1 VKKLKRTKQQQ
12 DPKALDNGAASS
24 RANKAAQPYHQ
35 LTIFGLGA
43 ALCLATGVT
52 AAQQAASAA
61 GAAEALIGATV
72 IVKGTA
78 LAEADKAKARLD
90 QVAGTVSVVKNAD
103 VERGR
108 AANAEDVLAY
118 QPGVFA
124 AATSGNGA
132 NKISI
137 RGSGLNAFY
146 QGYSLGIKYLYDGLP
161 ITGPGGTQEDL
172 LTLNGLD
179 YTEVLNGA
187 NAFSYAALSLG
198 GAINFVTH
206 TGRSSP
212 GTALSVEAGSY
223 QYRKFS
229 VSHGGVSADNN
240 TDYYVAYFYNERDGF
255 QRDTPNSGNEYV
267 VNLGHKFNSRVETRF
282 TVRHRN
288 EELRNG
294 STITLAQLKDDP
306 RQSNSTVAARKKP
319 GTTLVTSKTTFTL
332 DDRSKVELGLA
343 YNDYPLDNGWLYS
356 PTPQDWRSSDG
367 TVSLRYLRTGDTLF
381 GRPSDTTIAF
391 SDTRLLKGD
400 VKAYNQDVT
409 TGIRTNERQFTDYTG
424 SRDTVLSAGNELQL
438 TEKATLSTGLSF
450 IEVDRDAHID
460 RTILTTTEQ
469 FPKAVR
475 YNDHSLAPRI
485 GLRYQATADLL
496 LFGNVSRSI
505 DPPVTW
511 QLGSTGVPYI
521 RPLRPQKANTAE
533 IGLRAGSESHEGALS
548 LYRSWIDGELLSTV
562 VRQAGP
568 GVDALV
574 ANANGSKTIHQ
585 GIEAALTSRLWKN
598 DGGDRLSYRQAY
610 TFSDFYYRGDSR
622 YGRNELP
629 SLPRHVYQGE
639 LLFQQSGG
647 FYAGVNTRAL
657 SGYYVDYANTLKAP
671 SAVIWSAK
679 LGYEAPSKKWKAY
692 LDFRNLGDKH
702 YASAANT
709 IDNARGLDSANFYP
723 GDGFSVYSG
732 VTYRF

>member
-1 VKKLKRTKQQQ
+1 MAKSRRQIKQYRNVTKF
-12 DPKALDNGAASS
+12 S
-24 RANKAAQPYHQ
+24 
-35 LTIFGLGA
+35 LGA
-43 ALCLATGVT
+43 ALCLASGVT
-52 AAQQAASAA
+52 AAQQAANAG
-61 GAAEALIGATV
+61 GAAEVLVGATV
-72 IVKGTA
+72 IVKGQA
-78 LAEADKAKARLD
+78 LTESDKARARLD

-206 TGRSSP
+206 TGRSAP
-212 GTALSVEAGSY
+212 GSSVSVEAGSY
-223 QYRKFS
+223 GYRKFGLS
-229 VSHGGVSADNN
+229 TGGVSADNN
-240 TDYYVAYFYNERDGF
+240 TDYYLAYFYNERDGF

-267 VNLGHKFNSRVETRF
+267 FNLGHKFSDRVDTRL
-282 TVRHRN
+282 TIRHRN

-294 STITLAQLKDDP
+294 STITLAQLEADP
-306 RQSNSTVAARKKP
+306 RQSNSTTSARKKT

-332 DDRSKVELGLA
+332 DDRSRLELGLA
-343 YNDYPLDNGWLYS
+343 YNDYPLDNGWRYS
-356 PTPQDWRSSDG
+356 TTPQDWRSTDG
-367 TVSLRYLRTGDTLF
+367 SVSLRYLRSGNTLF
-381 GRPSDTTIAF
+381 GKRSDTTVAF

-400 VKAYNQDVT
+400 VKAYDQNLATAVRT
-409 TGIRTNERQFTDYTG
+409 TERQYTVYTG
-424 SRDTVLSAGNELQL
+424 SRDTALSLANELQL
-438 TEKATLSTGLSF
+438 SDGLALSTGLSL

-460 RTILTTTEQ
+460 RTILTTTER
-469 FPKAVR
+469 FPRAVR
-475 YNDHSLAPRI
+475 YNEHALAPRI
-485 GLRYQATADLL
+485 GFRYQATPELL
-496 LFGNVSRSI
+496 VFGNVSRSI

-511 QLGSTGVPYI
+511 QMGSTGVPYI
-521 RPLRPQKANTAE
+521 RPLQPQKANTAE
-533 IGLRAGSESHEGALS
+533 LGLRAGSDAHDGTLS
-548 LYRSWIDGELLSTV
+548 LYRSWISGELLSTV
-562 VRQAGP
+562 VRQASQGI
-568 GVDALV
+568 DALI
-574 ANANGSKTIHQ
+574 ANANAGKTIHQ
-585 GIEAALTSRLWKN
+585 GIEAALMSRLWKSPEGN
-598 DGGDRLSYRQAY
+598 RLSYRQAY
-610 TFSDFYYRGDSR
+610 TFSDFYYRDDPR

-639 LLFQQSGG
+639 LLFQHAGG

-657 SGYYVDYANTLKAP
+657 SGYYVDYANSLKAP
-671 SAVIWSAK
+671 SAVIWAAK
-679 LGYEAPSKKWKAY
+679 FGYEDPARKWKAY
-692 LDFRNLGDKH
+692 LDLRNLGDKH

-709 IDNARGLDSANFYP
+709 VDNARGLDSANFHP

-732 VTYRF
+732 VVFRF

>member
-1 VKKLKRTKQQQ
+1 VWSKQVKQESIRKKRK
-12 DPKALDNGAASS
+12 PLPPRPAAALAHRNF
-24 RANKAAQPYHQ
+24 
-35 LTIFGLGA
+35 TIFGLGA
-43 ALCLATGVT
+43 ALSLASGAT
-52 AAQQAASAA
+52 AAQQAVNAA
-61 GAAEALIGATV
+61 GAADVLVGATV
-72 IVKGTA
+72 VVKGQA
-78 LAEADKAKARLD
+78 LGESDKAKARLET
-90 QVAGTVSVVKNAD
+90 VAGTASVVKQAD

-212 GTALSVEAGSY
+212 GSVVGAEAGSFG
-223 QYRKFS
+223 YRKAS
-229 VSHGGVSADNN
+229 LSTGGVTADNR
-240 TDYYVAYFYNERDGF
+240 TDYYLAYFYNERDGF

-267 VNLGHKFNSRVETRF
+267 ANLGHRFSDRIETRL
-282 TVRHRN
+282 TIRHRN

-294 STITLAQLKDDP
+294 STITLAQLEADP
-306 RQSNSTVAARKKP
+306 RQSNSTTSARRKK

-332 DDRSKVELGLA
+332 DDRARLELGLA
-343 YNDYPLDNGWLYS
+343 YNDYPLDNGWRYS
-356 PTPQDWRSSDG
+356 TTPQDWRSTDG
-367 TVSLRYLRTGDTLF
+367 SVSLRYLRTGDTLF
-381 GRPSDTTIAF
+381 GKPSDTTIAF

-400 VKAYNQDVT
+400 VKAYDQDLATAART
-409 TGIRTNERQFTDYTG
+409 TERQYTVYTG
-424 SRDTVLSAGNELQL
+424 SRDTVLSAANELRL
-438 TEKATLSTGLSF
+438 TDQATLSTGLSF

-460 RTILTTTEQ
+460 RTILATTET
-469 FPKAVR
+469 FPRAVR
-475 YNDHSLAPRI
+475 YDDRFLAPRV
-485 GLRYQATADLL
+485 GLLYQATPDVLA
-496 LFGNVSRSI
+496 FANVSRSI

-511 QLGSTGVPYI
+511 QMGSTGVPYI
-521 RPLRPQKANTAE
+521 RPLTPQKANTAE
-533 IGLRAGSESHEGALS
+533 IGLRAAGDAHEGAVS
-548 LYRSWIDGELLSTV
+548 LYRSWISDELLSTV
-562 VRQAGP
+562 VRQASA
-568 GVDALV
+568 GVDALI
-574 ANANGSKTIHQ
+574 ANANASKTIHQ
-585 GIEAALTSRLWKN
+585 GIEGALTSRLWKSAA
-598 DGGDRLSYRQAY
+598 GDRVSYRQAY
-610 TFSDFYYRGDSR
+610 TFSDFYYRGDAR
-622 YGRNELP
+622 YGKNELP

-639 LLFQQSGG
+639 VLFQQAGG
-647 FYAGVNTRAL
+647 FYAGLAARAM
-657 SGYYVDYANTLKAP
+657 SGYYVDYANSLEAP

-679 LGYEAPSKKWKAY
+679 FGYEAPTRKWKAY
-692 LDFRNLGDKH
+692 LDFRNLGDRH

-709 IDNARGLDSANFYP
+709 VDNARGRDSANFYP
-723 GDGFSVYSG
+723 GDGFSVYGG
-732 VTYRF
+732 VSYRF

>member
-1 VKKLKRTKQQQ
+1 M
-12 DPKALDNGAASS
+12 A
-24 RANKAAQPYHQ
+24 
-35 LTIFGLGA
+35 GLGTALYLTAVA
-43 ALCLATGVT
+43 A

-61 GAAEALIGATV
+61 GASEALIGATV
-72 IVKGTA
+72 VVKGQA
-78 LAEADKAKARLD
+78 LGDSDKARARLET
-90 QVAGTVSVVKNAD
+90 VAGTASVVKQAD

-206 TGRSSP
+206 TGRSAP
-212 GTALSVEAGSY
+212 GNAISVEAGSY
-223 QYRKFS
+223 GYRKAALS
-229 VSHGGVSADNN
+229 TGGVSADNQ
-240 TDYYVAYFYNERDGF
+240 TDWYLAYFHNEREGF

-267 VNLGHKFNSRVETRF
+267 ANLGHRFNDRIETRL
-282 TVRHRN
+282 TIRHRN

-294 STITLAQLKDDP
+294 STITLAQLRDDP
-306 RQSNSTVAARKKP
+306 RQSNSTTSARRKK

-332 DDRSKVELGLA
+332 DDRAKLELGLA
-343 YNDYPLDNGWLYS
+343 YNDYPLDNGWKYS
-356 PTPQDWRSSDG
+356 TTPQDWRSTDG
-367 TVSLRYLRTGDTLF
+367 SVSLRYLRSGDTLF
-381 GRPSDTTIAF
+381 GKPSDTTIAF

-400 VKAYNQDVT
+400 VTAYNQDIAT
-409 TGIRTNERQFTDYTG
+409 ATRSTERQYTVYTG
-424 SRDTVLSAGNELQL
+424 SRDTVLSAANELRL
-438 TEKATLSTGLSF
+438 TDQVTVSTGVSF

-460 RTILTTTEQ
+460 RTILTTTEK
-469 FPKAVR
+469 FPRAVR
-475 YNDHSLAPRI
+475 YNDRSIAPRV
-485 GLRYQATADLL
+485 GLLYQATPDVLVFA
-496 LFGNVSRSI
+496 NVSRSI

-511 QLGSTGVPYI
+511 QMGSTGVPYI
-521 RPLRPQKANTAE
+521 RPLAPQKANTAE
-533 IGLRAGSESHEGALS
+533 IGVRAGSDAHEGTLS
-548 LYRSWIDGELLSTV
+548 IYRSWINGELLSTV
-562 VRQAGP
+562 VRQASA
-568 GVDALV
+568 GVDALI
-574 ANANGSKTIHQ
+574 ANANAGKTIHQ
-585 GIEAALTSRLWKN
+585 GVEAALTSKLWKGA
-598 DGGDRLSYRQAY
+598 GGDRLSYRQAY
-610 TFSDFYYRGDSR
+610 TFSDFYYRGDVR

-639 LLFQQSGG
+639 LLFQAAGG
-647 FYAGVNTRAL
+647 FYAGVNTRAM
-657 SGYYVDYANTLKAP
+657 SGYYVDYANTLEAP

-679 LGYEAPSKKWKAY
+679 FGYEAPGRKWKAY
-692 LDFRNLGDKH
+692 LDLRNLGDKH

-709 IDNARGLDSANFYP
+709 VDNARGLDSANFYP
-723 GDGFSVYSG
+723 GDGFSVYGG
-732 VTYRF
+732 VAYRF

>member
-1 VKKLKRTKQQQ
+1 MAKPPQQT
-12 DPKALDNGAASS
+12 SIRIRS
-24 RANKAAQPYHQ
+24 
-35 LTIFGLGA
+35 IGLGA

-61 GAAEALIGATV
+61 SAAGAAEVLIGATV
-72 IVKGTA
+72 VVKGQA
-78 LAEADKAKARLD
+78 LGESDKARARLD
-90 QVAGTVSVVKNAD
+90 AIAGTASVVKNAD

-206 TGRSSP
+206 TGRSAP
-212 GTALSVEAGSY
+212 GSAISVEAGSY
-223 QYRKFS
+223 GYRKYA
-229 VSHGGVSADNN
+229 VSTGGVSADNN
-240 TDYYVAYFYNERDGF
+240 TDYYLAYFYNERDGF
-255 QRDTPNSGNEYV
+255 QRNSPNSGNEYV
-267 VNLGHKFNSRVETRF
+267 ANLGHRFSDRIETRL
-282 TVRHRN
+282 TIRHRN

-294 STITLAQLKDDP
+294 STITLAQLEADP
-306 RQSNSTVAARKKP
+306 RQSNATTGARKKT
-319 GTTLVTSKTTFTL
+319 GTTLVTSKTTLTL
-332 DDRSKVELGLA
+332 DDRSKLELGLA
-343 YNDYPLDNGWLYS
+343 YNDYPLDNGWKYS
-356 PTPQDWRSSDG
+356 TTPQDWRSTDG
-367 TVSLRYLRTGDTLF
+367 SVSLRYLRTGDTLF
-381 GRPSDTTIAF
+381 GKPSDTTIAF

-400 VKAYNQDVT
+400 VTAYDQNLATAVRST
-409 TGIRTNERQFTDYTG
+409 ERQYTVYTG
-424 SRDTVLSAGNELQL
+424 SRDTVLSFANELHW
-438 TEKATLSTGLSF
+438 TDRFTLSTGLSF

-460 RTILTTTEQ
+460 RTILTTTEK
-469 FPKAVR
+469 FPRAVR
-475 YNDHSLAPRI
+475 YNEHAIAPRV
-485 GLRYQATADLL
+485 GFRYQATADLL
-496 LFGNVSRSI
+496 VFGNVSRSI

-511 QLGSTGVPYI
+511 QMGSTGVPYI
-521 RPLRPQKANTAE
+521 RPLTPQKANTAE
-533 IGLRAGSESHEGALS
+533 IGLRAASDLHEGTLS
-548 LYRSWIDGELLSTV
+548 FYRLWISGELLPTV
-562 VRQAGP
+562 VRQASA
-568 GVDALV
+568 GVDALI
-574 ANANGSKTIHQ
+574 ANANAGKTIHQ

-598 DGGDRLSYRQAY
+598 ADDDRLSYRQAY
-610 TFSDFYYRGDSR
+610 TFSDFYYRGDAR

-639 LLFQQSGG
+639 LLYQQAGG

-671 SAVIWSAK
+671 SAVIWAAK
-679 LGYEAPSKKWKAY
+679 FGYEAPGRKWKAY
-692 LDFRNLGDKH
+692 LDFRNIGDKH
-702 YASAANT
+702 YASAAST
-709 IDNARGLDSANFYP
+709 VDNARGQDSANFYP
-723 GDGFSVYSG
+723 GDGFSVYGG
-732 VTYRF
+732 VVYRF